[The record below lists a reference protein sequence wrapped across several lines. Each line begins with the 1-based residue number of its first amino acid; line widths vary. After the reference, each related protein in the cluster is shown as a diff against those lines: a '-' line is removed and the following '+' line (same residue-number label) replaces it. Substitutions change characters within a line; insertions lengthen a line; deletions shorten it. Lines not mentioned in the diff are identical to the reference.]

1 MFTAMKKSYVRPS
14 MKFKSMDS
22 MPILAGSGPSGTTGM
37 EVAET
42 IEFPAD
48 PNYKVGPDET
58 ILSKGTSKNIW
69 SE

>member
-22 MPILAGSGPSGTTGM
+22 MPILAGSGLPGTTGM

-42 IEFPAD
+42 TEVSVN
-48 PNYKVGPDET
+48 PNYKVGPDEP

>member
-22 MPILAGSGPSGTTGM
+22 LPILAGSGLPGTTGM

-42 IEFPAD
+42 TGVSAN
-48 PNYKVGPDET
+48 PNYKVAPDEP

>member
-22 MPILAGSGPSGTTGM
+22 LPILAGSGLPGTTGM

-42 IEFPAD
+42 TEVSANS
-48 PNYKVGPDET
+48 NYMGGPDDT

>member
-1 MFTAMKKSYVRPS
+1 

-22 MPILAGSGPSGTTGM
+22 MPILAGSGLPGTTGM

-42 IEFPAD
+42 TEVSVNS
-48 PNYKVGPDET
+48 NYKVGPDEF

>member
-22 MPILAGSGPSGTTGM
+22 LPILAGYGLPGTTGM

-42 IEFPAD
+42 TEVSVN
-48 PNYKVGPDET
+48 PNYKVAPDEPF
-58 ILSKGTSKNIW
+58 LSKGTSKNIW

>member
-1 MFTAMKKSYVRPS
+1 

-22 MPILAGSGPSGTTGM
+22 LPILAGYGLPGTTGM

-42 IEFPAD
+42 TEVSVN
-48 PNYKVGPDET
+48 PNYKVAPDEPF
-58 ILSKGTSKNIW
+58 LSKGTSKNIW

>member
-22 MPILAGSGPSGTTGM
+22 MPILADSNLPGTTGM
-37 EVAET
+37 KVAET
-42 IEFPAD
+42 TEVSVNL
-48 PNYKVGPDET
+48 NYKVAPDEP

>member
-1 MFTAMKKSYVRPS
+1 

-22 MPILAGSGPSGTTGM
+22 LPILAGSGLPGTTGM

-42 IEFPAD
+42 TGVSGNS
-48 PNYKVGPDET
+48 NYKVAPDEP